1 MGKLTDKEIKAAKI
15 GYHADGDGLYLQVTG
30 SDKRKARS
38 WLFRYKVGKK
48 TTWLGLGSY
57 STVPLTDAREAAFLA
72 RKQLRQGVDPLQQ
85 KRAAL
90 AAQKETQRHTFK
102 DVAHEYI
109 EEHKAGWR
117 NEKHAAQWET
127 TLKTYAYP
135 VLGDLEV
142 NLVALEHILRVL
154 RPIWT
159 EKPETA
165 SRVRGRIESILDY
178 AAVHS
183 WRTGENPAHWQGYL
197 SEVLP
202 AKTKVAKVE
211 HHAALSWKEM
221 PEFWIQL
228 CEKDAV
234 SARCLQFLILTASRS
249 GESRGASW
257 DEIDLKE
264 NVWTIPAD
272 RMKASRPHRVPL
284 SEAAIRVIKAVTPFG
299 GKPHDL
305 IFPGGRKAAP
315 LSDVAVSKAL
325 HTIRGGFTVHGFR
338 STFRDWCAESIGT
351 PREVAEAALAHVNR
365 DRVEAAYARTDHLE
379 RRRKLMAMW
388 SEFLAG
394 TNTTA

>member
-30 SDKRKARS
+30 NDKRKARS

-48 TTWLGLGSY
+48 TTWVGLGNY
-57 STVPLTDAREAAFLA
+57 STVPLVDARDAAFLA
-72 RKQLRQGVDPLQQ
+72 RKQLRHGIDPLQQ

-90 AAQKETQRHTFK
+90 AVKKAESRTFK
-102 DVAHEYI
+102 AVAQEYI

-117 NEKHAAQWET
+117 NEKHADQWAS
-127 TLKTYAYP
+127 TLKAYAYS

-142 NLVALEHILRVL
+142 KVITLDHILRVL

-159 EKPETA
+159 EKSETA

-178 AAVHS
+178 AGVHG
-183 WRTGENPAHWQGYL
+183 WRSGENPARWQGYL

-202 AKTKVAKVE
+202 AKAKVAKVE
-211 HHAALSWKEM
+211 HHAALPWKEM
-221 PEFWIQL
+221 PRFWAQL
-228 CEKDAV
+228 RGKDAV

-249 GESRGASW
+249 GEGRGATW

-264 NVWTIPAD
+264 KVWTVPAD
-272 RMKASRPHRVPL
+272 RMKAARPHRVPL
-284 SEAAIRVIKAVTPFG
+284 SAAAIAVIDAVKPLG
-299 GKPHDL
+299 GKSKDL
-305 IFPGGRKAAP
+305 IFPGGKKGTQ

-325 HTIRGGFTVHGFR
+325 HAVREGFTVHGFR
-338 STFRDWCAESIGT
+338 STFRDWCAEAIT
-351 PREVAEAALAHVNR
+351 CPREIAEAALAHVNR

-379 RRRKLMAMW
+379 RRRELMVTW
-388 SEFLAG
+388 GEFLAG
-394 TNTTA
+394 TNKAV